1 MKILIIGCGKIG
13 VTILESLLAEG
24 HDITAMDS
32 NPKVIEEITNI
43 YDVMTYCGSGTDC
56 EALSEAQ
63 AENTDL
69 VISVTG
75 SDEFNMLSCF
85 LARRMGA
92 KHTVARIRNP
102 EYNAQSLDFIKKEMN
117 ISLTINPELL
127 VAHELFNILK
137 LPTTSKVETFS
148 RGSLEMV
155 EITVKEDCGIDGLS
169 LIDLKR
175 KYPGNYLVCA
185 VERGEEVFIPDGNFT
200 LKTGD
205 KIGITAG
212 VAALG
217 KLLKNLNL
225 STKKAKDIMIL
236 GATTTAFY
244 LAKLLLASGNT
255 VKIID
260 PDAARCTQFC
270 EQLHDAV
277 IINGDGTHQEL
288 LLEEGIDKIDAF
300 VALTGLDEENI
311 LLSYFASTQ
320 NVPKVITKV
329 SRTEFLLTAQ
339 KLGLECIVSP
349 RRSIAGV
356 AVRYARAL
364 QNSIGSKVETL
375 YKLMNGKAEA
385 LEFEVTADCS
395 IVNIPLKQLMTRP
408 NILIAGIVRSRKTI
422 IPTGDDMILPGD
434 RVVVFTA
441 GHRLGDLS
449 DIVKR

>member
-185 VERGEEVFIPDGNFT
+185 VQRGEEVFIPDGNFT

-225 STKKAKDIMIL
+225 SAKKAKDIMIL

-255 VKIID
+255 VNRSRCGKVYAILRT
-260 PDAARCTQFC
+260 AARRGY
-270 EQLHDAV
+270 
-277 IINGDGTHQEL
+277 N
-288 LLEEGIDKIDAF
+288 K
-300 VALTGLDEENI
+300 
-311 LLSYFASTQ
+311 
-320 NVPKVITKV
+320 
-329 SRTEFLLTAQ
+329 
-339 KLGLECIVSP
+339 
-349 RRSIAGV
+349 RR
-356 AVRYARAL
+356 RYA
-364 QNSIGSKVETL
+364 SG
-375 YKLMNGKAEA
+375 
-385 LEFEVTADCS
+385 
-395 IVNIPLKQLMTRP
+395 
-408 NILIAGIVRSRKTI
+408 IA
-422 IPTGDDMILPGD
+422 
-434 RVVVFTA
+434 A
-441 GHRLGDLS
+441 
-449 DIVKR
+449 